1 VSTHLTLPTGE
12 DAGLRRRWELPIGRD
27 ATGDSHVVEDA
38 TFLGFGTTRTSRHT
52 NHDGVPY
59 ALPTTGGSAR
69 VRCSACRWYET
80 RLFRVHGD
88 GVTQRYLVHHT
99 GASSV
104 PGEVYFYRYEEAYSA
119 HQVVELFTI
128 RPHPDDVDSHGRQ
141 RTPFITRPGAIVL
154 SMAAGYDDAI
164 DDAYVNRAVS

>member
-1 VSTHLTLPTGE
+1 MSTHLTLPTG
-12 DAGLRRRWELPIGRD
+12 DDVGVRQRWELPLGRD
-27 ATGDSHVVEDA
+27 AVGEPHTLEDA

-52 NHDGVPY
+52 NHEDSDY
-59 ALPTTGGSAR
+59 ASANGK

-80 RLFRVHGD
+80 RLFRVHGANP
-88 GVTQRYLVHHT
+88 QRYLVHHT
-99 GASSV
+99 GASRV
-104 PGEVYFYRYEEAYSA
+104 PGEVYFYRYEEAFSA

-154 SMAAGYDDAI
+154 AMAAGHDDAI